1 MTEPALLSYREGE
14 HAFVA
19 DARDYPLLV
28 VRWFGESTE
37 TSVRRYFQWLD
48 GMYARAK
55 AERTQLVSINDSRLA
70 KRPPP
75 TVRKVTAE
83 LIDASSLAADEY
95 ALPTLLVL
103 DSALIRGA
111 VTAMRWLSLAKWNV
125 ETVANMPD
133 AIARAFELLRSVGV
147 TPPAGVDPQ
156 VYRDLQMPT
165 TEGETA
171 VTG

>member
-1 MTEPALLSYREGE
+1 MTEPALLSFREGE

-37 TSVRRYFQWLD
+37 TSVRRYFRWLD
-48 GMYARAK
+48 AMYERARA
-55 AERTQLVSINDSRLA
+55 EGIQLVSINDSRLA
-70 KRPPP
+70 TRPPP

-83 LIDASSLAADEY
+83 LIDASTLATDDD

-103 DSALIRGA
+103 DNALIRGA
-111 VTAMRWLSLAKWNV
+111 VTAMKWLSLAKWNV

-133 AIARAFELLRSVGV
+133 AISRAFELLDSVDV
-147 TPPAGVDPQ
+147 PPPAGVDPTA
-156 VYRDLQMPT
+156 YRDLQMPAAQ
-165 TEGETA
+165 GETA
-171 VTG
+171 QAG